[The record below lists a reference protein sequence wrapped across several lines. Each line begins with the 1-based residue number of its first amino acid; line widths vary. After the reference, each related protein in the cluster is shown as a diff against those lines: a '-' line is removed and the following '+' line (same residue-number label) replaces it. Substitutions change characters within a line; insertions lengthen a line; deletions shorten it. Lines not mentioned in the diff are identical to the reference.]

1 MTWEELCEKAKDMG
15 AKIVD
20 DNPYRPEKIV
30 FETISFYKNGRMI
43 MEECLV
49 SDRTPDQMYQIME
62 ALR

>member
-1 MTWEELCEKAKDMG
+1 MG

-49 SDRTPDQMYQIME
+49 SDRTPKQMYAIME